1 MTLLL
6 YIISLYILIVI
17 SWALYVCSMQFK
29 YFRDDLYPVAK
40 FHAYILV
47 IIMIILDVILNI
59 IISPIFLEPPR
70 YDKKEWLLS
79 PRLKRWNRERSGYRS
94 KIAGWIC
101 EHFLN
106 QFDRSG
112 DHC

>member
-1 MTLLL
+1 MIKILIIIYIIAVLTWTL
-6 YIISLYILIVI
+6 YI
-17 SWALYVCSMQFK
+17 CSMQFK
-29 YFRDDLYPVAK
+29 YHKEDLYPIAK
-40 FHAYILV
+40 FHAYIIV
-47 IIMIILDVILNI
+47 IAMLILDVLLNI
-59 IISPIFLEPPR
+59 LVSPLFLEPPR
-70 YDKKEWLLS
+70 YDKREWLLS

-94 KIAGWIC
+94 RMAGWIC